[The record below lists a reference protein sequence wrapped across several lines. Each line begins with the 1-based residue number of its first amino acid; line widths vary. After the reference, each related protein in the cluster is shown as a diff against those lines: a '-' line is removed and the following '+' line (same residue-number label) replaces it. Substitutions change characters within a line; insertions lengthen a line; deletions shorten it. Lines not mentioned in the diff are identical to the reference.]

1 MTALLNE
8 AGFIG
13 QVILGLNGIT
23 GSLFLTLLLI
33 LIILIVAALA
43 LRVPLEAI
51 SVIYLPLLIT
61 LVAYTSEFLA
71 IFGVL
76 LIYGGIILAKNL
88 LGNR

>member
-13 QVILGLNGIT
+13 QVIVGLNGIT
-23 GSLFLTLLLI
+23 GSLFLTLLVILI
-33 LIILIVAALA
+33 LLIIAALA
-43 LRVPLEAI
+43 LRIPLEAI

-61 LVAYTSEFLA
+61 LTAYTSEFLA
-71 IFGVL
+71 LFGCF
-76 LIYGGIILAKNL
+76 LIYAGIIIAKNL